1 MRGPP
6 VQADADRPPE
16 KVLPYVRCL
25 AGKLKVPVE
34 FIGVVDLTEMG
45 AHISADE
52 APHIPTLV
60 EDNGEARQELLTE
73 GYERALCFMIIWM
86 ERSY

>member
-1 MRGPP
+1 M
-6 VQADADRPPE
+6 
-16 KVLPYVRCL
+16 
-25 AGKLKVPVE
+25 
-34 FIGVVDLTEMG
+34 VDLTEMG
-45 AHISADE
+45 APISADE

-86 ERSY
+86 EWSY

>member
-1 MRGPP
+1 M
-6 VQADADRPPE
+6 
-16 KVLPYVRCL
+16 
-25 AGKLKVPVE
+25 
-34 FIGVVDLTEMG
+34 VDLTEMG
-45 AHISADE
+45 APISADE
-52 APHIPTLV
+52 APHIRTLV